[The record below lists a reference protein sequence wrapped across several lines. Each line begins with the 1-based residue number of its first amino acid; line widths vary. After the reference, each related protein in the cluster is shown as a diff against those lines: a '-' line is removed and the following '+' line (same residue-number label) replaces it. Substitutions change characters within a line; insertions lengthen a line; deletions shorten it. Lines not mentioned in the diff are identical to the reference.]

1 MRLGCILTAP
11 GYCRVAHRIPRAVEN
26 WAGAITASATMAATA
41 MLAWGIVGACHAGP
55 LPSFDRPQ
63 QWEQLSGK
71 WVFEDDGTVRQTV
84 TAEEGDGPFLLKW
97 TGELPEAYHLSVQIE
112 RDASLTDAKGKSL
125 DNGYVVV
132 RASAD
137 GREGHGFGFDRRVG
151 RLRHF
156 RWMRFDQSTQHRMR
170 FARSCTANWTPWHY
184 VAVAVNGPYYEMYY
198 DEQNWP
204 KYRPLEQMEAP
215 RKVLLAGHSWEFL
228 GHDGLVLRVEGGP
241 GAFRDLKV
249 VPLEQAPLPDRFR
262 AAHPSG
268 GPRQHKAEGMDLQD
282 ANYIFTHTRP
292 TFEWD
297 MAGEA
302 MRWQDLNYVNTIY
315 DSKNELVEREA
326 VHGLARSW
334 RPRRSLAPG
343 EYRWELQ
350 VRHAHGPLR
359 GGRQVAPFT
368 ILPQA
373 RVQVDAIEMTTPKT
387 LHFPEAKPEFV
398 WRWRWSAKPDHVEVW
413 RGDERLEGEGM
424 LAEGMFTWRPA
435 QAQEP
440 GLNRLELRFFR
451 DKKPL
456 TRYNALAVRTER
468 TDTYTIREDGVL
480 LRNGEIFVPL
490 ATWRDPADRNKEVP
504 KDVNRL
510 LKGGYNINHTYCF
523 EGSHYWRTRKRPD
536 REQIIE
542 KELSG
547 AFLQQMTEDAR
558 TFLRMCDENGVKV
571 FLGLRRLWVAR
582 GEWDQIERF
591 VGAVMGEPGLLA
603 WYTYDEP
610 NWIGHSPAHMSE
622 VYRRIRTIDP
632 HHPVVLYLNNWP
644 ELSDYI
650 RGADVLCTGMHA
662 QLPAAIHE
670 WKQMAPYAT
679 SLTGEAHP
687 PALWDA
693 AHYHRGGEPRQ
704 IIGNAY
710 VSLVGGARGFVTYYY
725 PAIDTSYPAT
735 WAAMCEANRMLK
747 RVMPLFLR
755 EGEEL
760 AVPSSQPRRVSYK
773 DTDPAYIRPEDSDNA
788 FMARAR
794 KSTDGNVYL
803 VVFNYGSR
811 EAVWSWTVPDR
822 LLPPDAACE
831 ALTDSGTC
839 DPQEDRVRVRLDA
852 FEGTVIRVGG
862 QR

>member
-112 RDASLTDAKGKSL
+112 RDASLTDAEGKPL

-137 GREGHGFGFDRRVG
+137 GQEGHGFGFDRRVG
-151 RLRHF
+151 RLRQF
-156 RWMRFDQSTQHRMR
+156 RWMRFHRSTQHRMR

-184 VAVAVNGPYYEMYY
+184 VAVAVNGPYYEMYC
-198 DEQNWP
+198 DVQNWP

-228 GHDGLVLRVEGGP
+228 EHDGLVLRVEGGP
-241 GAFRDLKV
+241 GAFRDLEV
-249 VPLEQAPLPDRFR
+249 VPLEQAPLPERFR
-262 AAHPSG
+262 AAHPSE
-268 GPRQHKAEGMDLQD
+268 GPRQLKAEGMDLQD
-282 ANYIFTHTRP
+282 ANDLFTHTRP

-302 MRWQDLNYVNTIY
+302 MRWQDMDYVNTIC
-315 DSKNELVEREA
+315 DSENELVERGT

-368 ILPQA
+368 ILPKA
-373 RVQVDAIEMTTPKT
+373 RVQVDAIEMTTAKA
-387 LHFPEAKPEFV
+387 LHFAEARPTLE
-398 WRWRWSAKPDHVEVW
+398 WRWRWSAKPDRVEVY
-413 RGDERLEGEGM
+413 RGDERLEGEGA
-424 LAEGMFTWRPA
+424 LAEGAFTWQPA
-435 QAQEP
+435 QALEP
-440 GLNRLELRFFR
+440 GLNRLQLRFHR
-451 DKKPL
+451 GKKPL
-456 TRYNALAVRTER
+456 ARYESLAVRTER

-480 LRNGEIFVPL
+480 LRNGQIFVPL
-490 ATWRDPADRNKEVP
+490 ATYRDPGHRRGLPSSLD
-504 KDVNRL
+504 RL
-510 LKGGYNINHTYCF
+510 LSGGYNINHDYHF
-523 EGSHYWRTRKRPD
+523 ENGHYYRIHNRPD
-536 REQIIE
+536 KEDLIE
-542 KELSG
+542 EVLSD
-547 AFLQQMTEDAR
+547 AFLQKRIEDAR
-558 TFLRMCDENGVKV
+558 TFLRLCDKNGVKA
-571 FLGLRRLWVAR
+571 FLGLHRWWVTR
-582 GEWDQIERF
+582 GDWDRIERF
-591 VGAVMGEPGLLA
+591 VAAVMGEPGLLA

-610 NWIGHSPAHMSE
+610 NWIGLSPALMSE
-622 VYRRIRTIDP
+622 VYRRVRTIDP
-632 HHPVVLYLNNWP
+632 YHPVSLYLNNWP

-650 RGADVLCTGMHA
+650 RSMDILYAGMGS
-662 QLPAAIHE
+662 QLPLARHE
-670 WKQMAPYAT
+670 WKQMEPHAV
-679 SLTGEAHP
+679 SLTGEPHP
-687 PALWDA
+687 PALWA
-693 AHYHRGGEPRQ
+693 TSHYQSGPEPRVVLA
-704 IIGNAY
+704 NAY
-710 VSLVGGARGFVTYYY
+710 VNLIGGARGFNSYYF
-725 PAIDTSYPAT
+725 PFLDANHPETWQAIAT
-735 WAAMCEANRMLK
+735 MNRMLK
-747 RVMPLFLR
+747 QVLPLFLR
-755 EGEEL
+755 EGRDL
-760 AVPSSQPRRVSYK
+760 TVPSNQPRRISYR
-773 DTDPAYIRPEDSDNA
+773 DTDPAYISPEDSHNA

-803 VVFNYGSR
+803 AVFHYGS
-811 EAVWSWTVPDR
+811 AAATWSWATPDGV
-822 LLPPDAACE
+822 LPTGARAE
-831 ALTDSGTC
+831 VLSGSGTYTVR
-839 DPQEDRVRVRLDA
+839 DGRVRVTLDPFA
-852 FEGTVIRVGG
+852 GTVIRL
-862 QR
+862 RAE